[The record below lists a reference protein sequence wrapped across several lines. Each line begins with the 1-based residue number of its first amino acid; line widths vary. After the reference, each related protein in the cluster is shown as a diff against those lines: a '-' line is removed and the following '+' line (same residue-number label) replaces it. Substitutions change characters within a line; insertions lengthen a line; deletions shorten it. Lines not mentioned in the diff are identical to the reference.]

1 VTAGTRALTCEE
13 ESPTLER
20 ALLALDMSPKLV
32 APVSDF
38 AVETRES
45 VPGTAAE
52 TFCQSAGASFDCAVP
67 SSAPA
72 PATACAALRPEPL
85 VRLVTSGLP
94 ASEVTADAASVS
106 VDEVEVVDA
115 AVEVVDVV
123 VTGPDVVDVVVPAA
137 GAVDD
142 VVVAVIP
149 DMSVPVDSVDPVDT
163 VDTVDPLDVQP

>member
-1 VTAGTRALTCEE
+1 MRWFVCC
-13 ESPTLER
+13 SC
-20 ALLALDMSPKLV
+20 LLFS
-32 APVSDF
+32 
-38 AVETRES
+38 
-45 VPGTAAE
+45 
-52 TFCQSAGASFDCAVP
+52 
-67 SSAPA
+67 
-72 PATACAALRPEPL
+72 CAAPSALAIQISSDLTPLR
-85 VRLVTSGLP
+85 
-94 ASEVTADAASVS
+94 D